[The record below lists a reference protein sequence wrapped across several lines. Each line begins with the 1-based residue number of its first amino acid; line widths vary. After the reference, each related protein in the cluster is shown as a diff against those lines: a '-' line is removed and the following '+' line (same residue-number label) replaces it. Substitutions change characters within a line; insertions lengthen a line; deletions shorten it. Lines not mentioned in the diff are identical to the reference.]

1 MRFTQ
6 IRALVM
12 ARTSALMIANGFME
26 EGDAIPN
33 RGNNMVMTAGM
44 WLEAESDYF
53 RQEGTPADH
62 LRYIAWQME
71 RISMSAGYSNEQRSG
86 GN

>member
-53 RQEGTPADH
+53 RQEGRAPQQTICGI
-62 LRYIAWQME
+62 LR
-71 RISMSAGYSNEQRSG
+71 GDT
-86 GN
+86 